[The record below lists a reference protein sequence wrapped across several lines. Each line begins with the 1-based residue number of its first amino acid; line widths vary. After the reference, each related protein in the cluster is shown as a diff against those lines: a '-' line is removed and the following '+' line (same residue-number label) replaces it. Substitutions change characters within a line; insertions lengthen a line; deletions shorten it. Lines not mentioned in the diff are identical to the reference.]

1 LSTSALP
8 QETGLRSFFLGG
20 FECATQRRADG
31 KRLDLLA
38 STRHDAF
45 AAKDYALIR
54 EHGMRAARDGMRWH
68 LIEKAP
74 GFYDWSSV
82 APMAAAAADAEVQV
96 IWDLCHYGY
105 PDGLDIWS
113 SAFPERFA
121 RFAKAAA
128 KFLAEQGDEVR
139 YFCPVNEMSF
149 WAWAGGDMGRFNP
162 SARGRGDELKRQ
174 LARASI
180 AAVDAIREVDARA
193 RFIVAEPSIN
203 VAPNGDS
210 EQAIA
215 DAANYCEVQYAAH
228 DMLVGRLNPELGGS
242 PDKLDI
248 VGVNFYPDNQWVLG
262 GPPIPLG
269 QYNYRPFRE
278 MLKETC
284 ERYGRPVI
292 VSEFGAEN
300 SARPAWLYYV
310 AQEVAAARE
319 AGARVEGMCF
329 YPVLDY
335 PGWENDR
342 CCDVGLFGD
351 ADANGD
357 RCVYAPLAEELRRQR
372 IRFEGELAA
381 ANDERVTPLR
391 REAS

>member
-1 LSTSALP
+1 MSTSVLP
-8 QETGLRSFFLGG
+8 QEAGLRSFFLAG

-38 STRHDAF
+38 STRHDAHV
-45 AAKDYALIR
+45 AKDYALIR

-82 APMAAAAADAEVQV
+82 APMASAAAEAGVQV

-105 PDGLDIWS
+105 LDGLDIWS

-121 RFAKAAA
+121 RFSRAAA
-128 KFLAEQGDEVR
+128 KFLREQGDEVS
-139 YFCPVNEMSF
+139 YFCPVNEMSY
-149 WAWAGGDMGRFNP
+149 WAWAGGDMARFNP
-162 SARGRGDELKRQ
+162 GARRRGGELKRQ
-174 LARASI
+174 LARAAIQSI
-180 AAVDAIREVDARA
+180 AAIREVDPRA
-193 RFIVAEPSIN
+193 RFIVAEPSIF
-203 VAPNGDS
+203 VYPMGDS
-210 EQAIA
+210 AEALA
-215 DAANYCEVQYAAH
+215 DAENYRLAQFEAH
-228 DMLVGRLNPELGGS
+228 DMLTGAREPELGGS

-262 GPPIPLG
+262 GAPIPLG
-269 QYNYRPFRE
+269 HHNYRPFRE
-278 MLKETC
+278 MLKETWQ
-284 ERYGRPVI
+284 RYGRPVI
-292 VSEFGAEN
+292 VSEFGAE
-300 SARPAWLYYV
+300 STARPAWLYYV

-342 CCDVGLFGD
+342 CCDVGLFGE
-351 ADANGD
+351 ADKNGD
-357 RCVYAPLAEELRRQR
+357 RCVYAPLAEELERQR
-372 IRFEGELAA
+372 RRFEGGLAA
-381 ANDERVTPLR
+381 ANDERAAALR

>member
-1 LSTSALP
+1 MA
-8 QETGLRSFFLGG
+8 G
-20 FECATQRRADG
+20 FECASQRRADG
-31 KRLDLLA
+31 RRLDLIA
-38 STRHDAF
+38 STKHDVF
-45 AAKDYALIR
+45 AASDYALVAR
-54 EHGMRAARDGMRWH
+54 RGLRAARDGMRWH
-68 LIEKAP
+68 LIEKTA

-82 APMAAAAADAEVQV
+82 EPMAKAASHAGVQIV
-96 IWDLCHYGY
+96 WDLCHYGY
-105 PDGLDIWS
+105 PDWLDVWS
-113 SAFPERFA
+113 PAFPERFA

-128 KFLAEQGDEVR
+128 RFIADQGDGVP

-162 SARGRGDELKRQ
+162 CAKGRGDDLKRQ
-174 LARASI
+174 LARAAI
-180 AAVDAIREVDARA
+180 AAVDAIREVEPRA
-193 RFIVAEPSIN
+193 RFIVAEPSIH

-210 EQAIA
+210 PQAIE

-278 MLKETC
+278 MLAEVSA
-284 ERYGRPVI
+284 RYGRPVI
-292 VSEFGAEN
+292 VSELGAEN
-300 SARPAWLYYV
+300 TARPAWLYYV
-310 AQEVAAARE
+310 CQEVDAARK
-319 AGARVEGMCF
+319 AGASVEAMCL
-329 YPVLDY
+329 YPILDY

-342 CCDVGLFGD
+342 HCEVGLFGN
-351 ADANGD
+351 ADESGD
-357 RCVYAPLAEELRRQR
+357 RRLCEPFAEELERQR
-372 IRFEGELAA
+372 LRFEGERAA
-381 ANDERVTPLR
+381 ANDAPAEPLR